1 MGKPSRKP
9 PQRARR
15 NVYPSDVVERS
26 GYFRRLIEAQL
37 MKYNIDLKDLP
48 YAIGHT
54 AKTTLHNRAHSG
66 NLSLNDMLWIAD
78 YYDIDWNG
86 IINSLKITREP
97 HEVPSLHTNEELA
110 AQGSP
115 ARAEVRKPKVNKSS
129 AKAKR
134 FGNLLLDSADD
145 TDLGG

>member
-1 MGKPSRKP
+1 MEKSSRKP

-26 GYFRRLIEAQL
+26 GYFRRLLEAQL
-37 MKYNIDLKDLP
+37 MKYNIDLMDLP

-54 AKTTLHNRAHSG
+54 AKTTLHNRAYSG

-97 HEVPSLHTNEELA
+97 NKVPSLHTNEELA
-110 AQGSP
+110 EQGSP
-115 ARAEVRKPKVNKSS
+115 AKAAIRKPKVNKSS

-134 FGNLLLDSADD
+134 FGNLLLDSAEDSNPEV
-145 TDLGG
+145 

>member
-1 MGKPSRKP
+1 MEKSSRKP

-26 GYFRRLIEAQL
+26 GYFRRLLEAQL
-37 MKYNIDLKDLP
+37 MKYNINLMDLP

-54 AKTTLHNRAHSG
+54 AKTTLHNRAYSG

-97 HEVPSLHTNEELA
+97 NKVPSLHTNEELA
-110 AQGSP
+110 EQGSP
-115 ARAEVRKPKVNKSS
+115 AKAAIRKPKVNKSS

-134 FGNLLLDSADD
+134 FGNLLLDSAEDSNPEV
-145 TDLGG
+145 